1 MPVHFDL
8 SEIGS
13 APVRERRPGEETHA
27 TATSLHREQDKA
39 EEAQMKL
46 KIMEQVQPTPI
57 KPTLFEE
64 LGQLYH
70 SIVDHHNIVD
80 NHSVVDASSEHHGSH
95 RRLFHDAEPQPPMH
109 TTEDEAPASAAAQEP
124 PPRKS
129 KLALNMAQTSPTPV
143 TDDVDGQTDIE
154 TSRSITGG
162 KLMDMVVG
170 LSYRIFGPDPT
181 SAPAPP
187 PAREGVAPAIAAG
200 GSIDGEDE
208 EDPPGDAPS
217 AATEGATDFTTTAA
231 STYFHT
237 TAATEAAAEAVRARI
252 AERQRR
258 RAASNNGHAV
268 DNAHEASAMPEALDK
283 ALVMP
288 APYGEQT
295 FVFYDCTPL
304 GLQMSK
310 REHKS
315 KADTHALIIDGV
327 LPGSQAEML
336 SVPLGA
342 AVTGLNGRAL
352 KADELWEMLK
362 WLAVPDTANRPLHL
376 TVYVEPPPRRRGFHI
391 L

>member
-27 TATSLHREQDKA
+27 TATLLHREQDKA

-46 KIMEQVQPTPI
+46 KIMEQVHTPI

-80 NHSVVDASSEHHGSH
+80 NHSVIDASSEHGSH

-129 KLALNMAQTSPTPV
+129 KLALNMAQTSPTPPV

-154 TSRSITGG
+154 TSRSITG
-162 KLMDMVVG
+162 
-170 LSYRIFGPDPT
+170 
-181 SAPAPP
+181 
-187 PAREGVAPAIAAG
+187 
-200 GSIDGEDE
+200 
-208 EDPPGDAPS
+208 
-217 AATEGATDFTTTAA
+217 A

-342 AVTGLNGRAL
+342 AVTGINGRAL

>member
-1 MPVHFDL
+1 
-8 SEIGS
+8 
-13 APVRERRPGEETHA
+13 
-27 TATSLHREQDKA
+27 
-39 EEAQMKL
+39 
-46 KIMEQVQPTPI
+46 
-57 KPTLFEE
+57 
-64 LGQLYH
+64 
-70 SIVDHHNIVD
+70 
-80 NHSVVDASSEHHGSH
+80 
-95 RRLFHDAEPQPPMH
+95 
-109 TTEDEAPASAAAQEP
+109 
-124 PPRKS
+124 
-129 KLALNMAQTSPTPV
+129 V

-162 KLMDMVVG
+162 QLMNMVVG

-342 AVTGLNGRAL
+342 AVTGINGRAL

>member
-13 APVRERRPGEETHA
+13 APVRERRPGEEAHA

-46 KIMEQVQPTPI
+46 KIMEQVHTPI

-129 KLALNMAQTSPTPV
+129 KLALDMAQTSPTPV

-162 KLMDMVVG
+162 QLMNMVVG

-187 PAREGVAPAIAAG
+187 PAREGVAPAMAAD

-208 EDPPGDAPS
+208 EVPPGDAPS

-258 RAASNNGHAV
+258 RASSNNGLAV
-268 DNAHEASAMPEALDK
+268 NNAHEASAMPEAL
-283 ALVMP
+283 VMP
-288 APYGEQT
+288 APVFGEQ
-295 FVFYDCTPL
+295 V
-304 GLQMSK
+304 
-310 REHKS
+310 R
-315 KADTHALIIDGV
+315 
-327 LPGSQAEML
+327 
-336 SVPLGA
+336 
-342 AVTGLNGRAL
+342 
-352 KADELWEMLK
+352 
-362 WLAVPDTANRPLHL
+362 
-376 TVYVEPPPRRRGFHI
+376 
-391 L
+391 